1 MLPTATDLMA
11 GRIYPS
17 VDNVGGDSESI
28 DMDLEN
34 PRLLRPKEPGLPR
47 LSTSQLFSFA
57 TWWEVV
63 LMFLAALASMGSG
76 SINLIAINAIG
87 STLAG
92 LMSGTGQGLSGIG
105 EKAFLFA
112 GLALYAFC
120 SKYIS
125 RALWTMIAERQVKR
139 ISSLFL
145 ESVLRQDMEWFDLS
159 DGDSLSTRLSNDVPL
174 IRIGLGESAEALFS
188 VAGNIIGC
196 LLVSFWNDA
205 KLTGIILSLLP
216 LLIGCGV
223 VIVKVNASMAAK
235 SGDAYARASSVPEQA
250 LSGIRTVYAF
260 TLQRRF
266 MEKYED
272 SLRQVEQVDIRKAM
286 FSGLSMGVFSCILF
300 LIFALSFYIGTHMVL
315 DGRIP
320 GPNAV
325 VVLLAMMIL
334 ASSLMD
340 VPRKLS
346 SIATAQAAARL
357 IYYIIWRKPSI
368 DRSFSE
374 NNLLNVTGD
383 ISFKNVRF
391 SYPSRPDVPILRGL
405 SVDIKAGQTVAFVG
419 GSGSGKS
426 TTIAL
431 LQRLYDPTSGVVTL
445 DGKDVKDMKVS
456 ALRKHIGVVGQEPVL
471 FSLTI
476 RQNILLGIHGEVS
489 PNVFISACKMAQ
501 CHSFVT
507 KFPLGYDT
515 PVSPGKLSG
524 GQKQRIAIARAI
536 LKNPKILLLDEATS
550 ALDTTSERLV
560 QKALDAASAG
570 RTTIVIA
577 HRLSTI
583 RNAHVICVMNCG
595 KLVEMGTHE
604 QLYSMGGEY
613 TALVDKQKLSVE
625 AETGQP
631 KRDYGAEMESHGQ
644 QPILE
649 TEEVRD
655 MLKLP
660 TVTLDPPDTIARQ
673 IRLKLK
679 AERLIGRREA
689 ARESQRF
696 FRRVRKLL
704 DPETKLIVGGTIA
717 GAFSGLVFPG
727 FAVII
732 SFTIGE
738 VLKEKTADTW
748 ISYMVLVAGLAFT
761 TQWAQ
766 SALYGKAV
774 ARATFRL
781 RLSVFRNLLRQEVG
795 FFDAKANAP
804 GSLCN
809 RLAAV
814 ENVPRMLTDIYGD
827 SGRVMFTAI
836 YGIALSLA
844 FSMTLAGIL
853 LLLAPFIIAA
863 GYWQSTSLARFAE
876 SSKEAYEQSTQVA
889 MEAIKEVKT
898 LKMLDRE
905 KFAVER
911 YEAFL
916 DKPFRMTKRN
926 AFVDSIA
933 YGLQDTASML
943 TIALGFYAGQKLA
956 DRGSIELWQI
966 MSVVLGMMTTMISIS
981 SSAGLGMAYVRG
993 KLASQTTFAIL
1004 DRETSIDPDKA
1015 GITPEDF
1022 RADFQFSNLVFQ
1034 YPTSPEPIFTGMFSL
1049 AGVANKSLALVGPSG
1064 CGKST
1069 VIGLLQRWYDPQG
1082 GAATLGGT
1090 KISQYQ
1096 LLKGLRPHM
1105 ALVGQEPILFDLTIG
1120 ENIAWGS
1127 EAPVTRSEIQE
1138 AAGQA
1143 NAHSFI
1149 KDLPEGYDTRVGE
1162 RAQLS
1167 GGQRQRIAIARSLIR
1182 RPKLLLLDEA
1192 TSALD
1197 SRSELEVQKAID
1209 RAATGRTTVTI
1220 AHRLSTIKNVDQ
1232 IAVVQDGR
1240 VAELG
1245 THNDLVARN
1254 GIYAQMCREQNL

>member
-1 MLPTATDLMA
+1 ML
-11 GRIYPS
+11 
-17 VDNVGGDSESI
+17 
-28 DMDLEN
+28 
-34 PRLLRPKEPGLPR
+34 
-47 LSTSQLFSFA
+47 F
-57 TWWEVV
+57 
-63 LMFLAALASMGSG
+63 AALASMGSG
-76 SINLIAINAIG
+76 SINLIAIHAIG
-87 STLAG
+87 DTLAG
-92 LMSGTGQGLSGIG
+92 LMSGSGQDLSGIG
-105 EKAFLFA
+105 DKAALFV

-125 RALWTMIAERQVKR
+125 RALWTLTAERQVNR
-139 ISSLFL
+139 ISLLFL

-159 DGDSLSTRLSNDVPL
+159 DGDSLSARLSNDVPL
-174 IRIGLGESAEALFS
+174 IRSGLGESAGSLFS
-188 VAGNIIGC
+188 VLGNIIGC
-196 LLVSFWNDA
+196 LIVSFWNDA
-205 KLTGIILSLLP
+205 KLTGIILALLP

-223 VIVKVNASMAAK
+223 AIVKVNASLATK
-235 SGDAYARASSVPEQA
+235 SGDAYAKASSVPEQA
-250 LSGIRTVYAF
+250 LSGIRTVFAF
-260 TLQRRF
+260 SLQRRF
-266 MEKYED
+266 LEKYED
-272 SLRQVEQVDIRKAM
+272 RLREVEQVDRRKA
-286 FSGLSMGVFSCILF
+286 FVSGLSLGIFSCTLF
-300 LIFALSFYIGTHMVL
+300 LTFALSFYIGTHMVL

-320 GPNAV
+320 GAHAV

-340 VPRKLS
+340 VPGTLS
-346 SIATAQAAARL
+346 SMATAQAAAGL
-357 IYYIIWRKPSI
+357 IYYIIWRKPLI
-368 DRSFSE
+368 DRDSE
-374 NNLLNVTGD
+374 ASLMSVNGH
-383 ISFKNVRF
+383 ISFKNVGF

-445 DGKDVKDMKVS
+445 DGKDVKDLKVS
-456 ALRKHIGVVGQEPVL
+456 ALRRHIGVVGQEPVL
-471 FSLTI
+471 FALTI
-476 RQNILLGIHGEVS
+476 RQNILLGVHDEVS
-489 PNVFISACKMAQ
+489 PEVFISACKMAQ
-501 CHSFVT
+501 CHSFIT

-515 PVSPGKLSG
+515 PVGQGKLSG

-536 LKNPKILLLDEATS
+536 LKNPKVLLLDEATS

-583 RNAHVICVMNCG
+583 RNAHVICVMNRG
-595 KLVEMGTHE
+595 KLVEMGSHE
-604 QLYSMGGEY
+604 QLYALGGEY

-625 AETGQP
+625 AQSGQQ
-631 KRDYGAEMESHGQ
+631 KAVHAADMESHGQ
-644 QPILE
+644 QPLLE
-649 TEEVRD
+649 TEEVRE

-660 TVTLDPPDTIARQ
+660 TIKLDPPDTIARQ
-673 IRLKLK
+673 TRLKLK
-679 AERLIGRREA
+679 AERLLGRQEA
-689 ARESQRF
+689 ARNSQRF

-748 ISYMVLVAGLAFT
+748 ISYMVFIAALALT
-761 TQWAQ
+761 TRWAQ
-766 SALYGKAV
+766 KALYGKAV
-774 ARATFRL
+774 ARATCRL
-781 RLSVFRNLLRQEVG
+781 RVSVFKNLLRQEMG

-804 GSLCN
+804 GMLCN
-809 RLAAV
+809 RLGAV

-844 FSMTLAGIL
+844 FSVALAGIL

-889 MEAIKEVKT
+889 MEAIKEVRT

-916 DKPFRMTKRN
+916 NKPFRMTKRN
-926 AFVDSIA
+926 ALVDSIA
-933 YGLQDTASML
+933 YGLQDTAAML

-956 DRGSIELWQI
+956 DKGSIELWQI

-993 KLASQTTFAIL
+993 KLAARTTFAIL

-1015 GITPEDF
+1015 GFTPHDF
-1022 RADFQFSNLVFQ
+1022 RADFEFSNLVFQ
-1034 YPTSPEPIFTGMFSL
+1034 YPTSPEPIFAGMFSL
-1049 AGVANKSLALVGPSG
+1049 RGAANQSLALVGPSG

-1069 VIGLLQRWYDPQG
+1069 LIGLLQRWYDAQG
-1082 GAATLGGT
+1082 GAATLGGM

-1127 EAPVTRSEIQE
+1127 ETPVTMEEIEE
-1138 AAGQA
+1138 AAKQA

-1149 KDLPEGYDTRVGE
+1149 VNLPDGYDTRVGE

-1197 SRSELEVQKAID
+1197 STSELEVQKAID
-1209 RAATGRTTVTI
+1209 RAASGRTTVTI

-1232 IAVVQDGR
+1232 IAVVQGGR
-1240 VAELG
+1240 IAELG
-1245 THNDLVARN
+1245 NHNELVARN
-1254 GIYAQMCREQNL
+1254 GIYAQMCHEQNL